1 MGKTL
6 NQLYFEAT
14 GFTNDFSAQV
24 AKIKTMEKADA
35 LAALKRVLWAIPG
48 GVSNIG
54 KDFKIALFKEFSDLL
69 GDADINKDGE
79 VDIEDILAITDEP
92 IDVDVDG
99 DGDVDDNDIALVKA
113 IASTAEVAVAD
124 TDEDVEVEDEA

>member
-24 AKIKTMEKADA
+24 AKIKTMEDADA
-35 LAALKRVLWAIPG
+35 LVALKRVLWTIPG

-54 KDFKIALFKEFSDLL
+54 KDFKIALFKEFADLL
-69 GDADINKDGE
+69 AAVDINKDGE

-92 IDVDVDG
+92 IDVDG
-99 DGDVDDNDIALVKA
+99 DGDADDNDIALVKA

-124 TDEDVEVEDEA
+124 TDEDVEDEDEA

>member
-1 MGKTL
+1 MAKTL

-14 GFTNDFSAQV
+14 GFTNDFLAQV
-24 AKIKTMEKADA
+24 AKIKTMEDADA
-35 LAALKRVLWAIPG
+35 LVALKRVLWTIPG

-54 KDFKIALFKEFSDLL
+54 KDFKIALFKEFADLL
-69 GDADINKDGE
+69 AAVDINKDGE

-92 IDVDVDG
+92 IDVDG
-99 DGDVDDNDIALVKA
+99 DGDADDNDIALVKA

-124 TDEDVEVEDEA
+124 TDEEVEDEA

>member
-1 MGKTL
+1 MAKTL

-24 AKIKTMEKADA
+24 AKIKTMEGADA
-35 LAALKRVLWAIPG
+35 LVALKRVLWTIPG

-54 KDFKIALFKEFSDLL
+54 KDFKIALFKEFADLL
-69 GDADINKDGE
+69 KAVDINKDGE

-92 IDVDVDG
+92 IDVDG

-124 TDEDVEVEDEA
+124 TDEEVEDEEEA

>member
-24 AKIKTMEKADA
+24 AKIKTMEDADA
-35 LAALKRVLWAIPG
+35 LCALKRVLWTIPG

-54 KDFKIALFKEFSDLL
+54 KDFKIALFKEFADLL
-69 GDADINKDGE
+69 AAVDINKDGE

-92 IDVDVDG
+92 IDVDG

>member
-14 GFTNDFSAQV
+14 GFTNDFSTQV
-24 AKIKTMEKADA
+24 AKIKTMENADA
-35 LAALKRVLWAIPG
+35 LVALKRVLWTIPG

-54 KDFKIALFKEFSDLL
+54 KDFKIALFKEFADLL
-69 GDADINKDGE
+69 GNADINKDGE

-92 IDVDVDG
+92 IDVDG
-99 DGDVDDNDIALVKA
+99 DGDADDNDIALVKA

-124 TDEDVEVEDEA
+124 TDENVEDEA

>member
-24 AKIKTMEKADA
+24 AKIKTMEDADA
-35 LAALKRVLWAIPG
+35 LVALKRVLWAIPG

-69 GDADINKDGE
+69 GAVDINKDGE

-92 IDVDVDG
+92 IDVDG
-99 DGDVDDNDIALVKA
+99 DGDADDNDIALVKA

-124 TDEDVEVEDEA
+124 TDEDVEIEDEA

>member
-24 AKIKTMEKADA
+24 AKIKTMEDADA
-35 LAALKRVLWAIPG
+35 LVALKRVLWTIPG

-54 KDFKIALFKEFSDLL
+54 KDFKIALFKEFADLL
-69 GDADINKDGE
+69 AAVDINKDGE

-92 IDVDVDG
+92 IDVDG
-99 DGDVDDNDIALVKA
+99 DGDADDNDIALVKA

-124 TDEDVEVEDEA
+124 TDEEVEDEDEA

>member
-1 MGKTL
+1 MAKTL

-24 AKIKTMEKADA
+24 AKIKTMENADA
-35 LAALKRVLWAIPG
+35 LVALKRVLWTIPG

-92 IDVDVDG
+92 IDVDG
-99 DGDVDDNDIALVKA
+99 DGDADDNDIALVKA

-124 TDEDVEVEDEA
+124 TDEDVEDEDEA

>member
-24 AKIKTMEKADA
+24 AKIKTMEDADA

-54 KDFKIALFKEFSDLL
+54 KDFKIALFKEFADLL
-69 GDADINKDGE
+69 AAVDINKDGE

-92 IDVDVDG
+92 IDVDG
-99 DGDVDDNDIALVKA
+99 DGDADDNDIALVKA
-113 IASTAEVAVAD
+113 IASTAEVAVAG
-124 TDEDVEVEDEA
+124 TDEDVEDEA

>member
-24 AKIKTMEKADA
+24 AKIKTMEDADA
-35 LAALKRVLWAIPG
+35 LVALKRVLWAIPG

-54 KDFKIALFKEFSDLL
+54 KDFKIALFKEFADLL
-69 GDADINKDGE
+69 AAVDINKDGE

-92 IDVDVDG
+92 IDVDG
-99 DGDVDDNDIALVKA
+99 DGDADDNDIALVKA

-124 TDEDVEVEDEA
+124 TDEDVEDEA

>member
-24 AKIKTMEKADA
+24 AKIKTMEDADA
-35 LAALKRVLWAIPG
+35 LVALKRVLWAIPG

-54 KDFKIALFKEFSDLL
+54 KDFKIALFKEFADLL
-69 GDADINKDGE
+69 DAVDINKDGE

-92 IDVDVDG
+92 IDVDG
-99 DGDVDDNDIALVKA
+99 DGDADDNDIALVKA
-113 IASTAEVAVAD
+113 IASTVEVAVAD
-124 TDEDVEVEDEA
+124 TDEYVEDEA

>member
-24 AKIKTMEKADA
+24 EKIKTMEGADA
-35 LAALKRVLWAIPG
+35 LVALKRVLWTIPG

-54 KDFKIALFKEFSDLL
+54 KDFKIALFKEFADLL
-69 GDADINKDGE
+69 AAVDINKDGE

-92 IDVDVDG
+92 IDVDG

-124 TDEDVEVEDEA
+124 TDEEVEDEEEA

>member
-24 AKIKTMEKADA
+24 EKIKTMGKADA
-35 LAALKRVLWAIPG
+35 LVALKRVLWTIPG

-54 KDFKIALFKEFSDLL
+54 KDFKIALFKEFADLL
-69 GDADINKDGE
+69 AAVDINKDGE

-92 IDVDVDG
+92 IDVDG
-99 DGDVDDNDIALVKA
+99 DGDVDDNDTALVKA

-124 TDEDVEVEDEA
+124 TDEEVEDEEEA

>member
-24 AKIKTMEKADA
+24 EKIKTMEGADA
-35 LAALKRVLWAIPG
+35 LVILKRVLWTIPG

-54 KDFKIALFKEFSDLL
+54 KDFKIALFKEFADLL
-69 GDADINKDGE
+69 KAVDINKDGE

-92 IDVDVDG
+92 IDVDG
-99 DGDVDDNDIALVKA
+99 DGDADDNDIALVKA

-124 TDEDVEVEDEA
+124 TDEDVEDEA

>member
-1 MGKTL
+1 MAKTL

-24 AKIKTMEKADA
+24 AKIKTMENADA
-35 LAALKRVLWAIPG
+35 LVALKRVLWTIPG

-54 KDFKIALFKEFSDLL
+54 KDFKIALFKEFADLL
-69 GDADINKDGE
+69 DAVDINNDGE

-92 IDVDVDG
+92 IDVDG
-99 DGDVDDNDIALVKA
+99 DGDADDNDIALVKA

-124 TDEDVEVEDEA
+124 TDEDVEDEA

>member
-24 AKIKTMEKADA
+24 EKIKTMEGADA
-35 LAALKRVLWAIPG
+35 LVALKRVLWTIPG

-54 KDFKIALFKEFSDLL
+54 KDFKIALFKEFADLL
-69 GDADINKDGE
+69 AAVDINKDGE

-92 IDVDVDG
+92 IDVDG
-99 DGDVDDNDIALVKA
+99 DGDADDNDIALVKA

-124 TDEDVEVEDEA
+124 IDEDVEVEDEA

>member
-24 AKIKTMEKADA
+24 AKIKTMEEADA
-35 LAALKRVLWAIPG
+35 LSALKRVLWTIPG

-54 KDFKIALFKEFSDLL
+54 KDFKIALFKEFADLL
-69 GDADINKDGE
+69 AAVDINKDGE

-92 IDVDVDG
+92 IDVDG

-124 TDEDVEVEDEA
+124 TDEEVEDEEEA

>member
-1 MGKTL
+1 MAKTL

-24 AKIKTMEKADA
+24 AKIKTMEDA
-35 LAALKRVLWAIPG
+35 AALVALKRVLWAIPG

-54 KDFKIALFKEFSDLL
+54 KDFKIALFKEFADLL
-69 GDADINKDGE
+69 KAVDINKDGE

-92 IDVDVDG
+92 IDVDG
-99 DGDVDDNDIALVKA
+99 DGDADDNDIALVKA
-113 IASTAEVAVAD
+113 IASTAEVTVAD
-124 TDEDVEVEDEA
+124 TDEEVEDEDEA

>member
-1 MGKTL
+1 MAKTL

-24 AKIKTMEKADA
+24 EKIKTMEGADA
-35 LAALKRVLWAIPG
+35 LVALKRVLWTIPG

-54 KDFKIALFKEFSDLL
+54 KDFKIALFKEFADLL
-69 GDADINKDGE
+69 KDVDINKDGE

-92 IDVDVDG
+92 IDVDG
-99 DGDVDDNDIALVKA
+99 DGDADDNDIALVKA

-124 TDEDVEVEDEA
+124 TDEEVEDEEEA

>member
-1 MGKTL
+1 MAKTL

-24 AKIKTMEKADA
+24 AKIKTMGEADA
-35 LAALKRVLWAIPG
+35 LSALKRVLWTIPG

-54 KDFKIALFKEFSDLL
+54 KDFKIALFKEFADLL
-69 GDADINKDGE
+69 AAVDINKDGE

-92 IDVDVDG
+92 IDVDG
-99 DGDVDDNDIALVKA
+99 DGDADDNDIALVKA

-124 TDEDVEVEDEA
+124 TDEDVEIEDEA

>member
-24 AKIKTMEKADA
+24 AKIKTMEDADA
-35 LAALKRVLWAIPG
+35 LVALKRVLWAIPG

-54 KDFKIALFKEFSDLL
+54 KDFKIALFKEFADLL
-69 GDADINKDGE
+69 DAADINGDDE

-92 IDVDVDG
+92 IDVDG
-99 DGDVDDNDIALVKA
+99 DGDADDNDIALVKA

-124 TDEDVEVEDEA
+124 TDEDVEDEA

>member
-24 AKIKTMEKADA
+24 AKIKTMEDADA
-35 LAALKRVLWAIPG
+35 LVALKRVLWTIPG

-54 KDFKIALFKEFSDLL
+54 KDFKIALFKEFADLL
-69 GDADINKDGE
+69 AAVDINKDGE

-92 IDVDVDG
+92 IDVDG
-99 DGDVDDNDIALVKA
+99 DGDADDNDIALVKA

-124 TDEDVEVEDEA
+124 TGEDVEDEEEA

>member
-24 AKIKTMEKADA
+24 AKIKTMEDADA
-35 LAALKRVLWAIPG
+35 LVALKRVLWAIPG

-54 KDFKIALFKEFSDLL
+54 KDFKIALFKEFADLL
-69 GDADINKDGE
+69 AAVDINKDGE

-92 IDVDVDG
+92 IDVDG

-124 TDEDVEVEDEA
+124 TDEYVEDEEEA

>member
-1 MGKTL
+1 MAKTL

-24 AKIKTMEKADA
+24 AKIKTMEDDDA
-35 LAALKRVLWAIPG
+35 LVALKRVLWTIPG

-54 KDFKIALFKEFSDLL
+54 KDFKIALFKEFADLL
-69 GDADINKDGE
+69 KDVDINKDGE

-92 IDVDVDG
+92 IDVDG
-99 DGDVDDNDIALVKA
+99 DGDADDNDIALVKA

-124 TDEDVEVEDEA
+124 TDEDVEDEDEA

>member
-1 MGKTL
+1 MAKTL
-6 NQLYFEAT
+6 NQLYFGAT

-24 AKIKTMEKADA
+24 AKIKTMEDADA
-35 LAALKRVLWAIPG
+35 LVALKRILWTIPG

-54 KDFKIALFKEFSDLL
+54 KDFKIALFKEFADLL
-69 GDADINKDGE
+69 AAVDINKDGE

-92 IDVDVDG
+92 IDVDG
-99 DGDVDDNDIALVKA
+99 DGDADDNDIALVKA

-124 TDEDVEVEDEA
+124 TDEDVEDEDEA

>member
-24 AKIKTMEKADA
+24 AKIKTMEDADA
-35 LAALKRVLWAIPG
+35 LVALKRVLWTIPG

-54 KDFKIALFKEFSDLL
+54 KDFKIALFKEFADLL
-69 GDADINKDGE
+69 KAVDINKDGE

-92 IDVDVDG
+92 IDVDG
-99 DGDVDDNDIALVKA
+99 DGDADDNDIALVKA

-124 TDEDVEVEDEA
+124 TDEDVEIEDEA

>member
-1 MGKTL
+1 MAKTL

-24 AKIKTMEKADA
+24 AKIKTMEDADA
-35 LAALKRVLWAIPG
+35 LVALKRVLWTIPG

-54 KDFKIALFKEFSDLL
+54 KDFKIALFKEFADLL
-69 GDADINKDGE
+69 KAVDINKDGE

-92 IDVDVDG
+92 IDVDG
-99 DGDVDDNDIALVKA
+99 DGDADDNDIALVKA

-124 TDEDVEVEDEA
+124 TDEDVEDEDEA

>member
-14 GFTNDFSAQV
+14 GFTNDFSTQV
-24 AKIKTMEKADA
+24 EKIKTMEGADA
-35 LAALKRVLWAIPG
+35 LVALKRVLWTIPG

-54 KDFKIALFKEFSDLL
+54 KDFKIALFKEFADLL
-69 GDADINKDGE
+69 AAVDINKDGE

-92 IDVDVDG
+92 IDVDG
-99 DGDVDDNDIALVKA
+99 DGDADDNDIALVKA

-124 TDEDVEVEDEA
+124 TDEEGEDEDEA

>member
-14 GFTNDFSAQV
+14 GFTNDFSTQV
-24 AKIKTMEKADA
+24 EKIKTMEGADA
-35 LAALKRVLWAIPG
+35 LVALKRVLWTIPG

-54 KDFKIALFKEFSDLL
+54 KDFKIALFKEFADLL
-69 GDADINKDGE
+69 AAVDINKDGE

-92 IDVDVDG
+92 IDVDG

-124 TDEDVEVEDEA
+124 TDEEVEDEEEA

>member
-24 AKIKTMEKADA
+24 AKIKTMEDADA
-35 LAALKRVLWAIPG
+35 LVALKRILWTIPG

-54 KDFKIALFKEFSDLL
+54 KDFKIALFKEFADLL
-69 GDADINKDGE
+69 AAVDINKDGE

-92 IDVDVDG
+92 IDVDG

-124 TDEDVEVEDEA
+124 TDEEVEDEEEA

>member
-24 AKIKTMEKADA
+24 EKIKTMEGADA
-35 LAALKRVLWAIPG
+35 LVALKRVLWTIPG

-54 KDFKIALFKEFSDLL
+54 KDFKIALFKEFADLL
-69 GDADINKDGE
+69 AAVDINKDGE

-92 IDVDVDG
+92 IDVDG
-99 DGDVDDNDIALVKA
+99 DGDVDDNDTALVKA

-124 TDEDVEVEDEA
+124 TDEEVEDEEEA

>member
-1 MGKTL
+1 MAKTL

-24 AKIKTMEKADA
+24 AKIKTMEDDDA
-35 LAALKRVLWAIPG
+35 LVALKRVLWTIPG

-54 KDFKIALFKEFSDLL
+54 KDFKIALFKEFADLL
-69 GDADINKDGE
+69 KDVDINKDGE

-92 IDVDVDG
+92 IDVDG
-99 DGDVDDNDIALVKA
+99 DGDADDNDIALVKA

-124 TDEDVEVEDEA
+124 TDEDVEIEDEA

>member
-1 MGKTL
+1 MAKTL

-24 AKIKTMEKADA
+24 EKIKTMEGADA
-35 LAALKRVLWAIPG
+35 LVILKRVLWTIPG

-54 KDFKIALFKEFSDLL
+54 KDFKIALFKEFADLL
-69 GDADINKDGE
+69 KAVDINKDGE

-92 IDVDVDG
+92 IDVDG
-99 DGDVDDNDIALVKA
+99 DGDADDNDIALVKA

-124 TDEDVEVEDEA
+124 TDEDVEDEA

>member
-14 GFTNDFSAQV
+14 GFTNDFSTQV
-24 AKIKTMEKADA
+24 EKIKTMEGADA
-35 LAALKRVLWAIPG
+35 LVALKRVLWTIPG

-54 KDFKIALFKEFSDLL
+54 KDFKIALFKEFADLL
-69 GDADINKDGE
+69 AAVDINKDGE

-92 IDVDVDG
+92 IDVDG

-124 TDEDVEVEDEA
+124 TDEEVEEEA

>member
-1 MGKTL
+1 MTKTL

-24 AKIKTMEKADA
+24 AKIKTMEEADA
-35 LAALKRVLWAIPG
+35 LSALKRVLWTIPG

-54 KDFKIALFKEFSDLL
+54 KDFKIALFKEFADLL
-69 GDADINKDGE
+69 AAVDINKDGE

-92 IDVDVDG
+92 IDVDG

-124 TDEDVEVEDEA
+124 TDEEVEDEEEA

>member
-24 AKIKTMEKADA
+24 EKIKTMEDADA
-35 LAALKRVLWAIPG
+35 LVALKRVLWTIPG

-54 KDFKIALFKEFSDLL
+54 KDFKIALFKEFADIL
-69 GDADINKDGE
+69 AAVDINKDGE

-92 IDVDVDG
+92 IDVDG
-99 DGDVDDNDIALVKA
+99 DGDADDNDISLVKA
-113 IASTAEVAVAD
+113 IASTAEVDVAD
-124 TDEDVEVEDEA
+124 TDEDVEDEA

>member
-24 AKIKTMEKADA
+24 EKIKTMEGADA
-35 LAALKRVLWAIPG
+35 LVILKRVLWTIPG

-54 KDFKIALFKEFSDLL
+54 KDFKIALFKEFADLL
-69 GDADINKDGE
+69 AAVDINKDGE

-92 IDVDVDG
+92 IDVDG
-99 DGDVDDNDIALVKA
+99 DGDADDNDIALVKA

-124 TDEDVEVEDEA
+124 TDEDVEDEA

>member
-24 AKIKTMEKADA
+24 AKIKTMEDADA
-35 LAALKRVLWAIPG
+35 LVALKRVLWTIPG

-54 KDFKIALFKEFSDLL
+54 KDFKIALFKEFADLL
-69 GDADINKDGE
+69 DAVDINGDGE
-79 VDIEDILAITDEP
+79 VDFEDILAITDEP
-92 IDVDVDG
+92 IDVDG
-99 DGDVDDNDIALVKA
+99 DGDADDNDIALVKA

-124 TDEDVEVEDEA
+124 TDEDVEVEEEA